1 MFCISLLFQNN
12 IIILYFW
19 IIESIN
25 IDHNDEDNLGYDDD
39 AIEIA
44 QLWEYPNIERLK
56 YLVRNSPDA
65 GGEESVNKESSD
77 QQMQKL
83 LNMLHGYFCNAN
95 HNHHRDPDDLDQ
107 DNSVDFNEED
117 DVDDDKES
125 KS

>member
-1 MFCISLLFQNN
+1 M
-12 IIILYFW
+12 
-19 IIESIN
+19 IN

-77 QQMQKL
+77 QRMQKL

-107 DNSVDFNEED
+107 DNSVDNND
-117 DVDDDKES
+117 DDDDDDDDKES
-125 KS
+125 KIDAAEMRLWQH